1 RLSGEGS
8 VGDYVV
14 SAIGDCPLNDVVSLV
29 SGVTYMHPS
38 SRPGITAAKDEM
50 WNFSVGISI
59 YLGRN
64 ARSATVAGQQHMPLL
79 PVADNGTFI
88 VDTDKTY

>member
-1 RLSGEGS
+1 M
-8 VGDYVV
+8 
-14 SAIGDCPLNDVVSLV
+14 NDVVSLV

-38 SRPGITAAKDEM
+38 SRPGAAAAKDEM

-64 ARSATVAGQQHMPLL
+64 SRSATVAGQRRMPLM

-88 VDTDKTY
+88 VDTNKTY